1 MFGQGE
7 LYSFVIL
14 VLLMIISPGANQ
26 VLVLQS
32 GLVLG
37 KRAAVCNVM
46 GVAVSMFVYALL
58 SGLGLM
64 LLLMESPQLHNL
76 IRWLGMA
83 YLLFL
88 ALSSLRSA
96 WLLQGQT
103 LLPES
108 GETDAVAAESV
119 WYSFLKGFGSN
130 ILNVQAAFVFLSIFP
145 QYMNASYSLFWQGW
159 VLTLIFVAL
168 LLGWYACFI
177 LLVSRLRERLLHPQI
192 QSRIKA
198 GTGFLL
204 LVMAVKMGLA

>member
-64 LLLMESPQLHNL
+64 LLLLESPQLHNW

-88 ALSSLRSA
+88 AFSSLRSA

-103 LLPES
+103 LSPES
-108 GETDAVAAESV
+108 CEAEAAPAESL

-145 QYMNASYSLFWQGW
+145 QYMNASHSLLMQVG
-159 VLTLIFVAL
+159 VLTLIFVGL

-177 LLVSRLRERLLHPQI
+177 FLVSRIRGRLLQPKI
-192 QSRIKA
+192 QCRIKA
-198 GTGFLL
+198 VTGFLL

>member
-14 VLLMIISPGANQ
+14 VLLMIVSPGANQ

-64 LLLMESPQLHNL
+64 LLLRESPQLHNW

-88 ALSSLRSA
+88 ALASLRSA
-96 WLLQGQT
+96 CLLQGQT
-103 LLPES
+103 LSPES
-108 GETDAVAAESV
+108 GEKGTAPTESL

-145 QYMNASYSLFWQGW
+145 QYMNDSYSLLMQVW
-159 VLTLIFVAL
+159 VLTLIFVGL

-177 LLVSRLRERLLHPQI
+177 FLVSRLRERLLHPQI
-192 QSRIKA
+192 QCRIKA
-198 GTGFLL
+198 VTGFLL

>member
-7 LYSFVIL
+7 LYSFVIV

-64 LLLMESPQLHNL
+64 LLLLESPQLHNW

-88 ALSSLRSA
+88 ALSSLKSA
-96 WLLQGQT
+96 WRLQGQMVS
-103 LLPES
+103 PE
-108 GETDAVAAESV
+108 GVATDAVPTESL

-145 QYMNASYSLFWQGW
+145 QYMNASYSLLMQVW
-159 VLTLIFVAL
+159 VLTLIFVGL

-177 LLVSRLRERLLHPQI
+177 FLVSRLSERLLHPKI
-192 QSRIKA
+192 QCRIKA

-204 LVMAVKMGLA
+204 VVMAVKMGLA